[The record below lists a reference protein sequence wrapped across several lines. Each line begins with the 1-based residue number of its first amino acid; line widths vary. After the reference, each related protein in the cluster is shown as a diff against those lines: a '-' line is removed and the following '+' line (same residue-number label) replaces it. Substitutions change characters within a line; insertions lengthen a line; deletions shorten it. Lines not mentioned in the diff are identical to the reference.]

1 MRADLAPAIDGAAFS
16 VRCLPSGPRNL
27 RGPTTT
33 AMDRTAVDY
42 LAHVANVPDVDAFAD
57 EMFRAKSNMDGLDIH
72 EVRGAVR
79 PGAAFACTRG
89 LICNGA
95 LVICVPPGVIQIVS
109 TDYKQFSMVGTK
121 LGFGVV
127 ETIHPQEMIDRKVR
141 WASVGWIPFLGRE
154 RSPGAFD
161 WIALPQMEIL
171 DGIRALKA
179 QDRND
184 LMFFAI
190 VDVINLKSVLLGATE
205 EEVRAAP
212 AVPHE
217 WSKAADGPGDVGEV
231 LRMPHPGADCGRG
244 VQRAYAE
251 PAPVRRRVDG
261 VAQEG
266 LYSDPDAL
274 PAHRGGPARRRDR
287 RLYLKRVM

>member
-1 MRADLAPAIDGAAFS
+1 
-16 VRCLPSGPRNL
+16 
-27 RGPTTT
+27 
-33 AMDRTAVDY
+33 MDRTAVDY

-179 QDRND
+179 QDGGEIGVMGGISLVRQ
-184 LMFFAI
+184 LVFAGFMDELSLI
-190 VDVINLKSVLLGATE
+190 THPVVAGKGRHLFE
-205 EEVRAAP
+205 
-212 AVPHE
+212 
-217 WSKAADGPGDVGEV
+217 PGDPTTRLDLIRCDVTSKGNV
-231 LRMPHPGADCGRG
+231 IQ
-244 VQRAYAE
+244 VY
-251 PAPVRRRVDG
+251 RRRAG
-261 VAQEG
+261 
-266 LYSDPDAL
+266 
-274 PAHRGGPARRRDR
+274 
-287 RLYLKRVM
+287 